1 MDRKYVRKQI
11 LHRLYMKYTNFVHLE
26 IWTQILHRK
35 YTIILDNLFVLNNC
49 LSGKEV
55 MMGKGSAY
63 QSAFERVE
71 KKYLMTKEQFERF
84 RQRTE
89 NLITLDQYGLH
100 TICNIYYDTDT
111 YDLIRYSIEKPKY
124 KEKLRLRSY
133 GIPTKDS
140 TVFVEL
146 KKKWNGV
153 VFKRRTSMTLEEARN
168 YLNNGVRP
176 SKESQIVKEIDYF
189 LEYYNPIPRLFLA
202 YDRLAFF
209 SNENSEVRITVDQNI
224 RSRTT
229 DIDLELGDRGDLLMD
244 DALYLM
250 EIKVPG
256 AFPLW
261 LANILSDLE
270 IYPISFS
277 KYGNIYKKSLIAR
290 GV

>member
-1 MDRKYVRKQI
+1 
-11 LHRLYMKYTNFVHLE
+11 
-26 IWTQILHRK
+26 
-35 YTIILDNLFVLNNC
+35 
-49 LSGKEV
+49 
-55 MMGKGSAY
+55 MGKGNVY
-63 QSAFERVE
+63 ISAFERVE
-71 KKYLMTKEQFERF
+71 KKYLMTKEQFEEF
-84 RQRTE
+84 ANRTK

-100 TICNIYYDTDT
+100 TICNLYYDTEQ

-133 GIPTKDS
+133 GIPTKDA

-146 KKKWNGV
+146 KKKWNGIV
-153 VFKRRTSMTLEEARN
+153 YKRRTSMTLDEADR

-176 SKESQIVKEIDYF
+176 SKNSQIVKEIDYF
-189 LEYYNPIPRLFLA
+189 LEYYNPSPKLFLA

-209 SNENSEVRITVDQNI
+209 GNEDSEVRITVDQNI

-229 DIDLELGDRGDLLMD
+229 ELDLKMGDRGKLFMQEDS
-244 DALYLM
+244 YLM

-261 LANILSDLE
+261 LAKILSELE
-270 IYPISFS
+270 IYPVSFS
-277 KYGNIYKKSLIAR
+277 KYGNIYKNSLRAR

>member
-1 MDRKYVRKQI
+1 MFLI
-11 LHRLYMKYTNFVHLE
+11 
-26 IWTQILHRK
+26 
-35 YTIILDNLFVLNNC
+35 IILFR
-49 LSGKEV
+49 KEAK
-55 MMGKGSAY
+55 MSKGNAY
-63 QSAFERVE
+63 ISAFERVE
-71 KKYLMTKEQFERF
+71 KKYLMSREQFEAF

-100 TICNIYYDTDT
+100 TICNIYYDTEH

-153 VFKRRTSMTLEEARN
+153 VYKRRISMTLDEADK
-168 YLNNGVRP
+168 YLNVGVRP
-176 SKESQIVKEIDYF
+176 SKESQIVREIDYF
-189 LEYYNPIPRLFLA
+189 LGYYNPSPKLFLA

-209 SNENSEVRITVDQNI
+209 GNNNSEVRITVDQNI

-229 DIDLELGDRGDLLMD
+229 ELDLSMGDRGELLMED
-244 DALYLM
+244 DWYLM

-261 LANILSDLE
+261 LAKILSQLE
-270 IYPISFS
+270 IYPVSFS
-277 KYGNIYKKSLIAR
+277 KYGNIYKNSLIAR